1 MLGGGLIGLA
11 HFSLQVPREVPA
23 VLCLQVGPAPAPN
36 NAGIAPML
44 RQAAAI
50 AGLRAMI
57 RSLGSVLTAVLE
69 AGR

>member
-1 MLGGGLIGLA
+1 
-11 HFSLQVPREVPA
+11 LQVPREVLA
-23 VLCLQVGPAPAPN
+23 VPCLQGGPAPSPN

-57 RSLGSVLTAVLE
+57 RSLGGVLTALE